1 MAIFKMRSNRKNQEK
16 KKQWLW
22 AEDTHPDNIN
32 DSHISK
38 AFFLELRKC
47 KPLSNHRACSSNPF
61 CLSTLGEQHWLQN
74 KVSLLEDLELK
85 YRETK
90 AFCGLKNL
98 GATCY
103 INSLLQLWFHNI
115 NIRNAILNWN
125 PMEDE
130 TEILHNPTL
139 SIENGYEPVTC
150 VGQLQLIFALMQF
163 GKQKT
168 INPEAFILSLK
179 IDTSIEQD
187 AEEFSNLLLTTLEK
201 KFEKQT
207 NSSVREM
214 VKNNFRG
221 EYQSVITC
229 LTCKTES
236 KSCSTFRDLSLNIEG
251 QQTLNNS
258 LKDYLKEEVLAG
270 DDQYYCNKCKG
281 KQNAVRQ
288 MCLTA
293 LPSVLNFQLMRFVYD
308 RESMQKTKLNTMI
321 KFPQTLDMAQYL
333 NLPKKQNATSRKNYK
348 YNLYAV
354 LIHKG
359 SSANCGH
366 YVAQIKENTTQQWY
380 QFNDDQV
387 DKLTIKGLNLCTNDE
402 LKKFKSMKNIK
413 NPNKEFQSTDA
424 YMLVYIK
431 DLQAKKTKTKSIVC
445 KLSPRLTQLVN
456 TCNHNFEN
464 KILDCNRSKIF
475 VEQMLNLINE
485 IKNGY
490 KNENFDII
498 SLEWLKYLLKVNPN
512 EIVKKIDNNTILCKH
527 NLLDPDKVHQAKYIG
542 SDLADKLYDMFQGGP
557 RLKLMS
563 SLCKVC
569 VRNKC
574 ALLYTKTL
582 TIKQNESITT
592 ILRNWSQT
600 NHTNSEDSETS
611 YWVSNETIKCWQ
623 RKYFESFQTFLNT
636 NDVLPNTTLPINYET
651 LSEPG
656 SSLCKKIIVNE
667 DIKQKNGNMT
677 INAENIIKLECNNN
691 TYGESN
697 TEVESK
703 DNVFPYEESFNE
715 IYNNYCYCYFQNI
728 EHMQWKFN
736 NDIMCRHGN
745 MSIGEHS
752 KILVPKK
759 VIDLFQ
765 IYFPKASLFDKTTV
779 PCYMC
784 RSVHIRLLLCKYT
797 HLSLAKLEN
806 YFLNDLLW
814 NNNRNVF
821 SKEPSPYACISAEFL
836 ETFRT
841 FVRSPLEVPIPKCIM
856 NEVLLCNDHK
866 KLIYHPTMSLIPTQY
881 EYNKLVLITKK
892 EWKWLIHC
900 YAADYGIFVY
910 FDAQRKFTISKPEIC
925 ETCRQKKLLEDKMN
939 KLEYSNIEIF
949 IEVDNIDDQNGNCL
963 KKFKR
968 DTTVSA
974 NSAYGSNIASTSMNN
989 NNKISRNEF
998 RRSKRKRKPKVES
1011 VMISLNDTVF
1021 DLKLKI
1027 MKVFNVLPINQCL
1040 KTIEGVELQNNKATM
1055 RDFNILPQS
1064 VILAQFN
1071 EEKIHKSEV
1080 ATEQETGFKGTE
1092 LMH

>member
-1 MAIFKMRSNRKNQEK
+1 MRSNKKNLEK

-32 DSHISK
+32 DSHVSK
-38 AFFLELRKC
+38 AFFLGLRKC
-47 KPLSNHRACSSNPF
+47 EPLSNHRACSSNPF
-61 CLSTLGEQHWLQN
+61 CLSELGEKRWLQN
-74 KVSLLEDLELK
+74 KVSPVEDPELK
-85 YRETK
+85 HRETN

-115 NIRNAILNWN
+115 NIRNAILKWN

-130 TEILHNPTL
+130 TEIHNQTL
-139 SIENGYEPVTC
+139 FIENGYEPVTC
-150 VGQLQLIFALMQF
+150 VGQLQLLFALMQF

-168 INPEAFILSLK
+168 INPEAFVKSLK

-207 NSSVREM
+207 NPSVREM

-229 LTCKTES
+229 MTCKTES

-251 QQTLNNS
+251 HQTLNDS
-258 LKDYLKEEVLAG
+258 LRDYLKKEILAG
-270 DDQYYCNKCKG
+270 DDQYYCNQCKG

-293 LPSVLNFQLMRFVYD
+293 LPSVLNTLLQRFIYN
-308 RESMQKTKLNTMI
+308 RKSMQKAKLKTSI
-321 KFPQTLDMAQYL
+321 RFPQTLDMSQYL
-333 NLPKKQNATSRKNYK
+333 NLPKNLNATSRKNYK
-348 YNLYAV
+348 YNLYAI

-366 YVAQIKENTTQQWY
+366 YVAQIKDDTTQQWY
-380 QFNDDQV
+380 QFNDEQV

-413 NPNKEFQSTDA
+413 NPNKEFQSNDA

-431 DLQAKKTKTKSIVC
+431 DLKARKTKTKSIPC

-464 KILDCNRSKIF
+464 KILDCNRGKIF
-475 VEQMLNLINE
+475 VEQMLNLIKE
-485 IKNGY
+485 IKNSY
-490 KNENFDII
+490 IDENFDII
-498 SLEWLKYLLKVNPN
+498 SLKWLKYLLKVNPN
-512 EIVKKIDNNTILCKH
+512 EIVNKIDNNTILCKH
-527 NLLDPDKVHQAKYIG
+527 NLLDPDKVHEAKYIG
-542 SDLADKLYDMFQGGP
+542 SDLADKLYGMFQGGP

-574 ALLYTKTL
+574 ALLYTRTL

-592 ILRNWSQT
+592 ILQNWSQT

-623 RKYFESFQTFLNT
+623 RKYFESFQAFLNT
-636 NDVLPNTTLPINYET
+636 SDVLPNTTLPINYET
-651 LSEPG
+651 LSEPR
-656 SSLCKKIIVNE
+656 SSLCKEIIVNE
-667 DIKQKNGNMT
+667 DIEQKNDNMT
-677 INAENIIKLECNNN
+677 INAGNVIKLECNNN
-691 TYGESN
+691 TSGESN
-697 TEVESK
+697 TEVEYK
-703 DNVFPYEESFNE
+703 DNILPDEESFNE
-715 IYNNYCYCYFQNI
+715 ILNYNCYCYLQNI
-728 EHMQWKFN
+728 NNIEYMPWKFN
-736 NDIMCRHGN
+736 DDIICRHGN

-759 VIDLFQ
+759 VMDLFL
-765 IYFPKASLFDKTTV
+765 IYFPKASLFDKTTI
-779 PCYMC
+779 PCRIC
-784 RSVHIRLLLCKYT
+784 RKVHIRITLCKYT

-806 YFLNDLLW
+806 CFLNDLLW
-814 NNNRNVF
+814 NNNRNIF
-821 SKEPSPYACISAEFL
+821 SKEASPYACISAEFL

-841 FVRSPLEVPIPKCIM
+841 FVRTPLEVPIPKFIR
-856 NEVLLCNDHK
+856 NKVLLCNDHK
-866 KLIYHPTMSLIPTQY
+866 KLIYHPMMSLIPTQY

-892 EWKWLIHC
+892 EWKWLINC
-900 YAADYGIFVY
+900 YAVDYEIFVY

-939 KLEYSNIEIF
+939 KLKYSNIEIF
-949 IEVDNIDDQNGNCL
+949 IEIDDIDDQNSNCL

-968 DTTVSA
+968 DTTVSV
-974 NSAYGSNIASTSMNN
+974 NSTYGSNIASTSMNN
-989 NNKISRNEF
+989 NNEETQNEF
-998 RRSKRKRKPKVES
+998 RRSKRKQIPKVES
-1011 VMISLNDTVF
+1011 VMVSFNDTVF

-1027 MKVFNVLPINQCL
+1027 MKVFNVHPIDQCL
-1040 KTIEGVELQNNKATM
+1040 KTAEGVELQNNEATM
-1055 RDFNILPQS
+1055 RDFNILSQS
-1064 VILAQFN
+1064 VILAKFN

-1080 ATEQETGFKGTE
+1080 ATVQETGFKGTE